1 MTPFQLL
8 GSAQAPGSSPV
19 GGLGPSLAAS
29 RFVVWA
35 EAVWLR
41 GMIRAAMAATSAGI
55 TRLGLT
61 RCAVRAMFTAVS
73 PCPDDAERPFA
84 RKRGVQGRTLFRTV
98 RREAGS
104 GYQER
109 YCTSVSDVFG
119 HGRSEMNQQ
128 RDLEGVAALVTGAT
142 SGIGRAAAEEL
153 GRHGAEVVVHGR
165 DAARGSVVVDSIL
178 GQGGQARFVAA
189 DLTAVAQLDDLVDR
203 AGPVDVLV
211 NNAGF
216 SWFGPTADLDAAT
229 FDRLVAAAVRGA
241 GFLV

>member
-8 GSAQAPGSSPV
+8 VSAQAPCSSTIV
-19 GGLGPSLAAS
+19 GLGPSLAAS

-55 TRLGLT
+55 TRRSLT

-73 PCPDDAERPFA
+73 PCPDDAERPFG

-109 YCTSVSDVFG
+109 YCTSVSDVLG
-119 HGRSEMNQQ
+119 HGRPEMNQQ

-142 SGIGRAAAEEL
+142 SGIGRAAAETPP
-153 GRHGAEVVVHGR
+153 
-165 DAARGSVVVDSIL
+165 AARSWSTPSSRRAARPGS
-178 GQGGQARFVAA
+178 
-189 DLTAVAQLDDLVDR
+189 
-203 AGPVDVLV
+203 
-211 NNAGF
+211 
-216 SWFGPTADLDAAT
+216 
-229 FDRLVAAAVRGA
+229 
-241 GFLV
+241 